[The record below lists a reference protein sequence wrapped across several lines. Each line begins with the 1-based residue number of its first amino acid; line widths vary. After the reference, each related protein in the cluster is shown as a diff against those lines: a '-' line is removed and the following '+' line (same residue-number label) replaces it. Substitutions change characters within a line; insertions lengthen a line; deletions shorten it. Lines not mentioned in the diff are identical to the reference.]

1 VLSSSLSK
9 INIKELGLTDQEA
22 IDFVRKLR
30 SIGQSVYY
38 MTDGASESFILGKF
52 GDEIPIATLALKQ
65 KIESLEKRIENI
77 ETTMQELKALKSI
90 ETLSPKIGE
99 TKTQVTTQTKQE
111 EITLP
116 PLPSLPDLPKEEPP
130 KLGFKSRLE
139 ESQEI
144 TQTISPTIPMQT
156 VTFKCPSCSNVFS
169 ENVPKDKKI
178 IEVRCPQCG
187 FIVYKKKVFWTK
199 RKIVTV
205 AGLAVLAF
213 IIWLFLL

>member
-1 VLSSSLSK
+1 VSSLNK
-9 INIKELGLTDQEA
+9 INIKELGLTEQEA

-90 ETLSPKIGE
+90 ETLSPKIEE
-99 TKTQVTTQTKQE
+99 TKTQVIAQTKQE

-116 PLPSLPDLPKEEPP
+116 PLPDLPKEPP

-139 ESQEI
+139 ELQET
-144 TQTISPTIPMQT
+144 TQTISPTVPMQT
-156 VTFKCPSCSNVFS
+156 VTFKCPSCNNIFS
-169 ENVPKDKKI
+169 ENIPKGKKI

-187 FIVYKKKVFWTK
+187 FTVYKKKSFWTRK
-199 RKIVTV
+199 RKIAV

>member
-1 VLSSSLSK
+1 MLSSSLSK

-52 GDEIPIATLALKQ
+52 GDEIPITTLALKQ
-65 KIESLEKRIENI
+65 KIESLEKKIENI
-77 ETTMQELKALKSI
+77 EIIVQELKASKSI
-90 ETLSPKIGE
+90 ETLSQKIEE
-99 TKTQVTTQTKQE
+99 TKTQVIAQIKQE

-116 PLPSLPDLPKEEPP
+116 PLPDLPKEEQP
-130 KLGFKSRLE
+130 KLGFRSRLE
-139 ESQEI
+139 ETQEA

-156 VTFKCPSCSNVFS
+156 VTFKCPSCNNVFS

-187 FIVYKKKVFWTK
+187 FTIYKKKGFWAK
-199 RKIVTV
+199 RKIVAV